1 MSLMDRPAPAPSAPT
16 FPSDFPLTRAAA
28 LDRLDAFL
36 PRAGADYARLRNL
49 DRGPGRHDH
58 VSRLSPALRR
68 RLIGEDE
75 VARAVLARHGRTAA
89 AKFLSEVFWRTYW
102 KGWLEQR
109 PSVWPQYLAAVQ
121 AARARAAADPDL
133 AQRLARAQSG
143 QTGIDAFDAWAVEL
157 AQTGYLHNWARMQFA
172 SIWVFTLDLPW
183 ELGADL
189 TGRLFLDADPASNTL
204 SWRWVAGLQTPGKA
218 YLADPARIAAM
229 TGGRHAP
236 RGLARQ
242 TRIPVDSIAVPPP
255 SPPRAEPAPDP
266 ALPSLLLLTTE
277 DLSLDTQPALADL
290 SCPALAH
297 LPGDTPADRQ
307 ALEDGIARARRRW
320 PGAEDLGPLTPQALR
335 QARAAGC
342 RQIVTGFAPVGP
354 VADRLA
360 RLRPLAED
368 AGLPLAEHLRAWD
381 RRAWP
386 SCRKGFFTLK
396 DDLPRLL
403 DALEAEG

>member
-1 MSLMDRPAPAPSAPT
+1 MNVMDRPGASPATMTVPLG
-16 FPSDFPLTRAAA
+16 FPLTRAAA

-75 VARAVLARHGRTAA
+75 VARAVLARHGRQAA

-109 PSVWPQYLAAVQ
+109 PTVWPQFRAAVQ
-121 AARARAAADPDL
+121 AARARAATDPDL
-133 AQRLARAQSG
+133 SRRLARAEAG
-143 QTGIDAFDAWAVEL
+143 QTGIEAFDAWAVEL

-189 TGRLFLDADPASNTL
+189 TGRMFLDADPASNTL

-236 RGLARQ
+236 PGLARQ
-242 TRIPVDSIAVPPP
+242 TRIPQDSIAVPPP
-255 SPPRAEPAPDP
+255 APPRAAPVPDP
-266 ALPSLLLLTTE
+266 ALPGLLLLTTD

-290 SCPALAH
+290 AFRAVAH
-297 LPGDTPADRQ
+297 LPGDTQADRL
-307 ALEDGIARARRRW
+307 ALQDGIDRALRRW
-320 PGAEDLGPLTPQALR
+320 PWAQDLGPLTQQALR

-360 RLRPLAED
+360 RLRPVALAAD
-368 AGLPLAEHLRAWD
+368 LPLTEHMRDWD

-386 SCRKGFFTLK
+386 SCHKGFFALK
-396 DDLPRLL
+396 AEIPRLL
-403 DALEAEG
+403 DRMGAEA